1 MTRLY
6 LLSAILLGPGLLS
19 GTQFT
24 GSVRAADQ
32 LIPGA
37 TVTARQGGAKLT
49 TYTDA
54 DGRYTLDLTPG
65 VWTIEIS
72 SFGFRPISQE
82 ISITSE
88 DSSRDWTLEMPRAGE
103 PGSASNPLKP
113 GEEAKPAPP
122 GAAPAGSKPAP
133 PATTTTTPA
142 TQQAQGGGRRGG
154 GQGRGFGRGRGGQAG
169 QGGQGGQA
177 GQTGPQGQFAGRGGR
192 GANQPNLQT
201 VNVNATEQG
210 LQDLAAAG
218 GDMSNAAGDTGATT
232 DFTIN
237 GSVSGGLGAAAD
249 DMNRLRAQM
258 GRGGGPGGPG
268 GGGNSLDM
276 LGSSL
281 AGAGFGNA
289 DGLGMGGFGA
299 AGANA
304 GFGADTGGGLGGPG
318 GRGGG
323 GAGGGGGGGGRGGGG
338 GGGGG
343 GRGGRGGGGGAQ
355 GRAGRGRGPFNG
367 QFAAF
372 GNRRRN
378 QQPPYQGSIAM
389 TLLDSNL
396 NAEPFALNGQ
406 TLPKPSSMRENITGN
421 IGGPLQI
428 PHLITAD
435 KNWFVYLNLTYN
447 HALNAANDTAIVPTP
462 SERAG
467 NFGGVSVNGNPVTI
481 FDPLSGTSNQ
491 TPFPGNIIP
500 SSRLSPIA
508 LALLNYYPQ
517 QTAPGLIQNYAVT
530 VSSPSNSKSI
540 GLRLNGPVTPKDTL
554 TINQQYQVSAS
565 ESRNNI
571 FGFNDSTNG
580 YGLSSALGWR
590 HIFKA
595 RFNNSANLT
604 FSRNITHNTPFF
616 AYGSNIEGNL
626 GITGTDQSPIDYGP
640 PNLNF
645 TNFSGLNDGTASSN
659 RSQTTNFT
667 DTITYVA
674 HRNHNLQFGFG
685 YRRMQNNSLSYA
697 NSRGGFTFGGLLTSE
712 VGANGSVVSGT
723 GFDFADFL
731 LGFPQ
736 TSSLRIGN
744 SNNYFRGWYAN
755 AYAQDDWR
763 VSAGLTLNVGVRYE
777 YFSPYTELFGHLA
790 NLQISPGFSTF
801 QVVTPGAAGWPSSLI
816 NGDPNN
822 ISPRIGFAWRPSQKS
837 SRIIHG
843 GYSIF
848 YTGQGY
854 PAVASKLATQPPWA
868 NSGTRSTSLTDPLT
882 LANGF
887 PTVPNAVTNTFA
899 IEKNW
904 KLAYAQTWVIAL
916 QQSLPANLVVELE
929 YVGTKGTG
937 LDMEYAPLSV
947 PPGVAILGS
956 TATTVTSAIQATGFD
971 YATNGASSIY
981 HSGQVRLTRRLTRGM
996 GTTVLYTYSK
1006 SIDDAT
1012 SFTSATNGTLIQNPQ
1027 DFNAD
1032 RGLSSF
1038 DMRHNLQITY
1048 QLSAPV
1054 GLHGFWR
1061 NETWEAKILRGWTL
1075 QGTIGLHTGTP
1086 LTALISGAGVTH
1098 AINGQLRAEATGLP
1112 LTGGAGS
1119 YFNAL
1124 AFTNPTPGTFGD
1136 AGRNTI
1142 TGPTIFSTNGN
1153 LQRAWRLGESRRTV
1167 TLRISANNPINHVQ
1181 ITGFGTTIGSKF
1193 YDIASAASA
1202 TRTITLVTRFNF

>member
-6 LLSAILLGPGLLS
+6 LLAAILLGPGLLS
-19 GTQFT
+19 ATQFT

-37 TVTARQGGAKLT
+37 TVTARQGGAKVVA
-49 TYTDA
+49 YTDA
-54 DGRYTLDLTPG
+54 DGRYSLDLSPG
-65 VWTIEIS
+65 IWTIEIS

-82 ISITSE
+82 VTITSA
-88 DSSRDWTLEMPRAGE
+88 DSSREWTLEMPRAGE

-113 GEEAKPAPP
+113 GEEAKPS
-122 GAAPAGSKPAP
+122 APAAAN
-133 PATTTTTPA
+133 PATPAAATSPVAATATPA
-142 TQQAQGGGRRGG
+142 TQQGQGGRRGG
-154 GQGRGFGRGRGGQAG
+154 GQGRGFARGQAG
-169 QGGQGGQA
+169 QGGQPGQP
-177 GQTGPQGQFAGRGGR
+177 GTQVAGRGGR
-192 GANQPNLQT
+192 GGANQPNIQT
-201 VNVNATEQG
+201 MNVNATEQG

-218 GDMSNAAGDTGATT
+218 DMSSVAADNGATN
-232 DFTIN
+232 DFTIV

-249 DMNRLRAQM
+249 DMTRMIRAQ
-258 GRGGGPGGPG
+258 GRGGPGGPG
-268 GGGNSLDM
+268 GGPSSLDM

-289 DGLGMGGFGA
+289 DGLGMGAFGA
-299 AGANA
+299 AGAAA
-304 GFGADTGGGLGGPG
+304 GFGGDTGGGLGG
-318 GRGGG
+318 GRGPGGG
-323 GAGGGGGGGGRGGGG
+323 GPGGGGGGGGRGGGG
-338 GGGGG
+338 GGG
-343 GRGGRGGGGGAQ
+343 RGGRGGGGGGQ
-355 GRAGRGRGPFNG
+355 PGRGRGGPFNG

-378 QQPPYQGSIAM
+378 VQPPYQGSIAL

-396 NAEPFALNGQ
+396 NAEPFALNGKA
-406 TLPKPSSMRENITGN
+406 LPKPSSMRENITGN

-428 PHLITAD
+428 PHLIDTT

-447 HALNAANDTAIVPTP
+447 HGLNAQNLSQRVPTP
-462 SERAG
+462 AEREGDFSNVINPA
-467 NFGGVSVNGNPVTI
+467 NNLPVTI

-491 TPFPGNIIP
+491 TPFPNNIIP
-500 SSRLSPIA
+500 ANRISPIA

-517 QTAPGLIQNYAVT
+517 QNSPGLIQNYALA
-530 VSSPSNSKSI
+530 VSSPSTSKSV
-540 GLRLNGPVTPKDTL
+540 GLRLSGPITTKDTL
-554 TINQQYQVSAS
+554 NVNQQYNLNTS
-565 ESRNNI
+565 ESRSNI
-571 FGFNDSTNG
+571 FGFNDGSNG
-580 YGLSSALGWR
+580 YGLSSSLGWR
-590 HIFKA
+590 HVFKP
-595 RFNNSANLT
+595 RFNNSANLA
-604 FSRNITHNTPFF
+604 FSRNYNKGTPFF
-616 AYGSNIEGNL
+616 SFGANIEGAL

-640 PNLNF
+640 PNLSF
-645 TNFSGLNDGTASSN
+645 TNFQGLNDSSASLT

-667 DTITYVA
+667 DTVTYVVG
-674 HRNHNLQFGFG
+674 RNHNLQFGFG
-685 YRRMQNNSLSYA
+685 YRRMQNNTLSYA
-697 NSRGGFTFGGLLTSE
+697 NSRGGFNFGGEVTSQIGSDGKVLTP
-712 VGANGSVVSGT
+712 

-744 SNNYFRGWYAN
+744 SNNYFRGWATS

-763 VSAGLTLNVGVRYE
+763 VAPGLTLNVGIRYE

-790 NLQISPGFSTF
+790 NLQIAPGFSTF

-822 ISPRIGFAWRPSQKS
+822 ISPRIGFAWRPSQKN
-837 SRIIHG
+837 SRLIHG

-868 NSGTRSTSLTDPLT
+868 NSGTRATSFGNLLT

-887 PTVPNAVTNTFA
+887 PVVPDTVTNTFA

-916 QQSLPANLVVELE
+916 QQSLPANVVMELE

-937 LDMEYAPLSV
+937 LDMEYAPLAV

-956 TATTVTSAIQATGFD
+956 TATTVGPTIRATGFD
-971 YATNGASSIY
+971 YATTGASSIY
-981 HSGQVRLTRRLTRGM
+981 HSGQMRLTKRLTRGM
-996 GTTVLYTYSK
+996 SAVALYTFSK

-1027 DFNAD
+1027 DFAAD

-1038 DMRHNLQITY
+1038 DTRHNLQVTY

-1061 NETWEAKILRGWTL
+1061 NETWEAKVLRGWTL
-1075 QGTIGLHTGTP
+1075 QGTIGLHSGTP
-1086 LTALISGAGVTH
+1086 LTALINGSSITR
-1098 AINGQLRAEATGLP
+1098 AISGQLRAEATGLP
-1112 LTGGAGS
+1112 IDGS
-1119 YFNAL
+1119 ANPYFNTS
-1124 AFTNPTPGTFGD
+1124 AFATPLPGTYGD

-1142 TGPTIFSTNGN
+1142 TGPSIFSANGN
-1153 LQRAWRLGESRRTV
+1153 LQRAWRMGESRRTI
-1167 TLRISANNPINHVQ
+1167 TLRISANNVLNHVQ
-1181 ITGFGTTIGSKF
+1181 ITGFGTTVGSQF
-1193 YDIASAASA
+1193 YGIATAASA
-1202 TRTITLVTRFNF
+1202 TRTVTLNTRFSF